1 MTAISHR
8 YDFVYLFDV
17 ANGNP
22 NGDPDAG
29 NLPRLDPETG
39 KGLVTDVCL
48 KRKVRNFIS
57 LVKDGATG
65 YGIYMSERAVL
76 NATHREAYTALGL
89 PVEPKKLPKEAAKA
103 QELTKWMC
111 DNFFDIRTFGAVMST
126 EVNCGQVRGPI
137 QITFARSE
145 GPIVPLEISITRSSV
160 TNEKD
165 ALTNERTMGRK
176 HIVPYGL
183 YRAHGFISARL
194 ANDSKKGTGFSEDD
208 LALFWQALES
218 MFDHDRSAARGE
230 MTARGLIVFEHE
242 SDIGNAPATKLFDRV
257 TISRA
262 ASEGPPRAFSDYE
275 ISVNE
280 ANMPKSVK
288 LIRMI

>member
-1 MTAISHR
+1 MTTINHR

-39 KGLVTDVCL
+39 RGLVTDVCL

-57 LVKDGATG
+57 LVKDGVPG

-76 NATHREAYTALGL
+76 NATHREAYSALHL
-89 PVEPKKLPKEAAKA
+89 PVEPKKLPKEPAKA

-145 GPIVPLEISITRSSV
+145 DPIVPLEISITRSSV

-165 ALTNERTMGRK
+165 ALTNDRTMGRK

-194 ANDSKKGTGFSEDD
+194 ANDSKKGTGFSETD
-208 LALFWQALES
+208 LALFWQALQS

-242 SDIGNAPATKLFDRV
+242 SDIGNAQATKLFDRV
-257 TISRA
+257 TISRT
-262 ASEGPPRAFSDYE
+262 ASEGPPRAFSDYA

-280 ANMPKSVK
+280 ADMPAGIK